1 MFWFIVFLIC
11 LFTYPPL
18 AIVILLI
25 GVAYK
30 VFAKK
35 K

>member
-1 MFWFIVFLIC
+1 MGMFILFLIL
-11 LFTYPPL
+11 LFICPPL

-35 K
+35 